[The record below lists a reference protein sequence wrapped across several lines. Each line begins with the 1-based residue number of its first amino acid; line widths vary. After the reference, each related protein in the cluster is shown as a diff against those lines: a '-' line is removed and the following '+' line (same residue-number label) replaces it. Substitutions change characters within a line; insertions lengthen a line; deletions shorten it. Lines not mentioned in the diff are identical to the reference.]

1 VQDTNERL
9 DERVVDGRIVERVRV
24 AQTRQHHRRAQ
35 EIDGPFAVGSLG
47 KLPGDQGVAP
57 TPGNRI
63 GVACDPTSCGRA
75 GEYDRARCAWAE
87 GTCCSAR
94 WQAVHSRAVAP
105 PLHLEIE
112 SDGQRIALPPG
123 RASVIG
129 RTAGADV
136 LIPHVTVS
144 RRHARF
150 SDEVGVW
157 TVEDAG
163 SASGTWVNDAA
174 TGARRVQLGV
184 GDRIRLGQVVL
195 IVRGGA

>member
-1 VQDTNERL
+1 MAAAVRPIRSASKL
-9 DERVVDGRIVERVRV
+9 GWGRADEPVPTASANRSKF
-24 AQTRQHHRRAQ
+24 APLRRSIHALS
-35 EIDGPFAVGSLG
+35 IRDAPH
-47 KLPGDQGVAP
+47 AP
-57 TPGNRI
+57 TGD
-63 GVACDPTSCGRA
+63 GLA
-75 GEYDRARCAWAE
+75 G
-87 GTCCSAR
+87 
-94 WQAVHSRAVAP
+94 QAVHSRAVAP

-136 LIPHVTVS
+136 LIPNDTVS

-150 SDEVGVW
+150 SDEAGVW